1 MDTEK
6 TIGAK
11 LPIRD
16 ILWSNPGWFRA
27 DLGEPD
33 ALIRSIKTS
42 GLQVPVLLTKDL
54 LVIDG
59 ARRIMAYVAMGRK
72 EIPVVISSD
81 WDTVMDHLARTREAE
96 ATGLPF
102 QRMGWDEMDTLW
114 RIAVTPLYLPKRIA
128 RGVATKKARQQGEE
142 LEATP
147 TVHNINQDIGR
158 AFGIDPAHVK
168 GVRDIFASLRGIQE
182 DLRPTAAE
190 LRPLTD
196 HIKAV
201 EERNPNG
208 SFTGLFGIRNIF
220 RAVARGELSFREAA
234 QLIEEREEKKR
245 RPRNQVSGWE
255 DNRRRNYAPTE
266 SEIVKNFCSVVEHY
280 GEQAQRLMP
289 GDDGLDVLD
298 LARQLRTA
306 VNRFNALRRRL
317 LESGTATEG
326 EQE

>member
-6 TIGAK
+6 KIGAK

-27 DLGEPD
+27 ELGEPD
-33 ALIRSIKTS
+33 ALIGSIKAS
-42 GLQVPVLLTKDL
+42 GLQVPVLLRKDL

-72 EIPVVISSD
+72 EIPVVISDD
-81 WDTVMDHLARTREAE
+81 WDTVIDHLTHTREAE

-102 QRMGWDEMDTLW
+102 QRMSWDEMDILW
-114 RIAVTPLYLPKRIA
+114 RIAVAPLYAPKRIA
-128 RGVATKKARQQGEE
+128 RGVETKRAKRNGEE
-142 LEATP
+142 PEPPPIL
-147 TVHNINQDIGR
+147 HSINQDIGR

-168 GVRDIFASLRGIQE
+168 GVRDVFASLRGIQE

-201 EERNPNG
+201 EARNPNG

-220 RAVARGELSFREAA
+220 RAIARGEMTFSEAA
-234 QLIEEREEKKR
+234 QLIEEREGKKNR
-245 RPRNQVSGWE
+245 SRNQVSGWE
-255 DNRRRNYAPTE
+255 DDRRRNAPTE
-266 SEIVKNFCSVVEHY
+266 SEIMKNFCSVLEHY

-289 GDDGLDVLD
+289 GDDGLNVLD

-317 LESGTATEG
+317 LESGTDTEG